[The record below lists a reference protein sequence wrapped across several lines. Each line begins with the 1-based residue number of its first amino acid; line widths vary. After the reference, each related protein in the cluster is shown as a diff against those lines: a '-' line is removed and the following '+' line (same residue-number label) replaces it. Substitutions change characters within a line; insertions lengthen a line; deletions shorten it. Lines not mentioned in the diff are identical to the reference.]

1 MVTSGNFRIQ
11 GKGVA
16 AYRDS
21 KIKLRGLSL
30 FADLSARGLERQIFT
45 EKILQTLF
53 YGDFYSTSGTILL

>member
-21 KIKLRGLSL
+21 KIKLWALSL
-30 FADLSARGLERQIFT
+30 FVDFSAGGLERQTLTQRIW
-45 EKILQTLF
+45 QTLF
-53 YGDFYSTSGTILL
+53 YGDFVVHLV